1 MPSDLVALQE
11 LSEGKLTA
19 LPAGHTGEGV
29 FFTSKVARLFELS
42 SSGLRWTVDN
52 LRCDVAVG
60 SSPVQKGTM
69 VRVEVAHRPKRK
81 LDQVFAEYTEDFA
94 FSKTRVVIKL
104 FALGTLFIS
113 RSEARRVV
121 ANLEKWQSVVLD
133 FTGVE
138 EIGQGFADEIFRVWA
153 HAHPTIKVET
163 VSMSAPIAFLVN
175 RARTQ
180 PLL

>member
-1 MPSDLVALQE
+1 
-11 LSEGKLTA
+11 
-19 LPAGHTGEGV
+19 
-29 FFTSKVARLFELS
+29 
-42 SSGLRWTVDN
+42 LRWTVDN
-52 LRCDVAVG
+52 LRGDMAVG

-81 LDQVFAEYTEDFA
+81 LDQVFAAYTEDFA

-104 FALGTLFIS
+104 FTLGTLFIS

-138 EIGQGFADEIFRVWA
+138 EVGQGFADEIFRVWA
-153 HAHPTIKVET
+153 RAHPTIKVEA

-175 RARTQ
+175 RARTTVART
-180 PLL
+180 